1 MKNYN
6 LQQDVF
12 AWLEAAGFE
21 RGDEAMRKTAIEGF
35 YSEKGE
41 AMVAVSQKDK
51 SEVMD
56 GLTDMEWMLQN
67 CKYFGVSMQI
77 TIRMLGEVEGVHF
90 LYHFLCEGN
99 KNPITGND
107 NKRYQ
112 KAVSISNWSKFCKN
126 EAEAKATVTAYYF
139 GSHPDKPNKKIPTL
153 YKQVGEKWV
162 VCHEHTR
169 KVLKSI
175 NYITV
180 QDALKTL

>member
-1 MKNYN
+1 MTEHTQIINQAIADAKE
-6 LQQDVF
+6 
-12 AWLEAAGFE
+12 WLSAAGFKQ
-21 RGDEAMRKTAIEGF
+21 GDEAMTAWELWKDERKEYRRAFKENNYI
-35 YSEKGE
+35 
-41 AMVAVSQKDK
+41 QIL
-51 SEVMD
+51 D
-56 GLTDMEWMLQN
+56 GVIDCAWAWGNLS
-67 CKYFGVSMQI
+67 YFGHSESQTLLQI
-77 TIRMLGEVEGVHF
+77 VTEAAA
-90 LYHFLCEGN
+90 LYPLE
-99 KNPITGND
+99 D
-107 NKRYQ
+107 VRLYAQ
-112 KAVSISNWSKFCKN
+112 AVKESNWSKFCKN